1 MLEQKSRP
9 EADTTE
15 VRAANK
21 QRRKLF
27 FAIVLLLVALIVVL
41 VKDHQFWFGTDETTA
56 TDETSVES
64 TPNTATQASSAH
76 SAPTAPAAPANKHV
90 AAKGSTEPV
99 VAGSTVIATDRV
111 TLPPLDVE
119 VVVGD
124 KHRAVHPGSNS
135 VTIVM
140 PPDSR
145 SGTAATSAGER
156 VPMSPDTAQAL
167 QRAIDS
173 SYPPLAPQMKVQGS
187 VVLQARIGADG
198 IIQEMRVISGPPIL
212 VSAAREAV
220 RQWQF
225 KPYLQNGQPVET
237 QAKII
242 VNFTIKVLDN
252 AT

>member
-1 MLEQKSRP
+1 MLEQKPRP
-9 EADTTE
+9 DADTTGD
-15 VRAANK
+15 RAAYK

-27 FAIVLLLVALIVVL
+27 LATVLLLVALIAVL
-41 VKDHQFWFGTDETTA
+41 VKDHQFWFGADETPTG
-56 TDETSVES
+56 DETSVDS
-64 TPNTATQASSAH
+64 SPKAATQTSSTQANPASQ
-76 SAPTAPAAPANKHV
+76 ANKHA
-90 AAKGSTEPV
+90 AAKGSTASV
-99 VAGSTVIATDRV
+99 AAGSTVIATDRV

-124 KHRAVHPGSNS
+124 KHHAVHPGSNS

-140 PPDSR
+140 PPDTR
-145 SGTAATSAGER
+145 SGAAVTSAGER
-156 VPMSPDTAQAL
+156 VQMSPDTADAL
-167 QRAIDS
+167 QRDIDS
-173 SYPPLAPQMKVQGS
+173 SYPSLAPQMKVQGA
-187 VVLQARIGADG
+187 VVLQAHIGADG

-242 VNFTIKVLDN
+242 VNFTIKVLDK

>member
-27 FAIVLLLVALIVVL
+27 LAIVLLLVALIVVL

-64 TPNTATQASSAH
+64 TPNTATQAP

-90 AAKGSTEPV
+90 AAKGPTEPV
-99 VAGSTVIATDRV
+99 VAGSTAIATDRV

-135 VTIVM
+135 VTITM

-145 SGTAATSAGER
+145 SGTAVTSAGER
-156 VPMSPDTAQAL
+156 VPLSPDTAQAL

-198 IIQEMRVISGPPIL
+198 IIQEMRVLSGPPIL

-242 VNFTIKVLDN
+242 VNFTIKVLDK